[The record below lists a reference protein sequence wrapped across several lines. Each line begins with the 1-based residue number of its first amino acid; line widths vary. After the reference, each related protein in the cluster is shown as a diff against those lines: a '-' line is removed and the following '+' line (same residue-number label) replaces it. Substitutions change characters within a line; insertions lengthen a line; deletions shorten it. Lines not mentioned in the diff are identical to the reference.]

1 MKYHIVRKLT
11 PAQEL
16 LFWACFT
23 GRMLM
28 VAALVAMGG
37 AVLLH
42 VLRAWVGGVL

>member
-11 PAQEL
+11 PAEEL

-28 VAALVAMGG
+28 VAALVAGIG
-37 AVLLH
+37 AMALH
-42 VLRAWVGGVL
+42 AMRAAL